1 MSKYVFILKGQ
12 SMSKLLSL
20 NMGPKEKTISADTS
34 MLDVNPKQTV
44 NSLEN

>member
-1 MSKYVFILKGQ
+1 MSKYVFIYKGQ
-12 SMSKLLSL
+12 CQKLLSL
-20 NMGPKEKTISADTS
+20 NKGPREKTISADTS